1 MISIHLTTSGKSRH
15 RHVATATV
23 DGQTFTATEAK
34 RSPIHVLARK
44 LVASGIDASR
54 RAQVYRGDT
63 AVLREPVP
71 SLASWIGKDVTDS
84 DTNGL
89 RTQTFRPFDG
99 IGSSERSRA

>member
-54 RAQVYRGDT
+54 RAQVYRGE
-63 AVLREPVP
+63 VEILRKPVP
-71 SLASWIGKDVTDS
+71 LASWISKDVTDS
-84 DTNGL
+84 DTTGL
-89 RTQTFRPFDG
+89 RIHAFRPFDG
-99 IGSSERSRA
+99 IGASESSAA